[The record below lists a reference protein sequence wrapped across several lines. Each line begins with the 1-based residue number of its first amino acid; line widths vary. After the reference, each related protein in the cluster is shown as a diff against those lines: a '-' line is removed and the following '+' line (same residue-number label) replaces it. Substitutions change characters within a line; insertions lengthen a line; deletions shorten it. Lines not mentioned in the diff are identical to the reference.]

1 MKAEHA
7 RRRYD
12 RIAPIYDLLQCPMER
27 TSSSW
32 RRKAWAEVRGPR
44 VLEAGVGTGRNFAF
58 YPRSG
63 ELIAVDISPRM
74 LARARARAF
83 RMGLEVEL
91 REMDI
96 QSLDYPDNNFDSA
109 VSSFVFCSVPDP
121 VRGLKELGRVV
132 KPGGRIVLLEHVRPQ
147 GRVLGRLFD
156 LLSPLTVRLFGFRLN
171 RRTVENVRRAG
182 LELVRVDDLDRLGIV
197 KLIVA
202 RPEREGGKG

>member
-12 RIAPIYDLLQCPMER
+12 RIAPIYDLLQRPMER
-27 TSSSW
+27 TASAW

-74 LARARARAF
+74 LARARRRAAD
-83 RMGLEVEL
+83 MGLGVEL
-91 REMDI
+91 REMDV
-96 QSLDYPDNNFDSA
+96 QSLDFADNSFDSTVA
-109 VSSFVFCSVPDP
+109 TFVFCSVPDP
-121 VRGLKELGRVV
+121 VRGMKELGRVV
-132 KPGGRIVLLEHVRPQ
+132 KAGGRILLLEHVRPR
-147 GRVLGRLFD
+147 GRLLGWLFD
-156 LLSPLTVRLFGFRLN
+156 LLSPLTARLFGFKLN
-171 RRTVENVRRAG
+171 RRTVENVHRAG
-182 LELVRVDDLDRLGIV
+182 LAVERVEDLDRWGIV